1 MADQVTRLSADDIE
15 TLIHLVAI
23 TQLPD
28 TSSAKIKVQQSLSTQ
43 VSEILNHRIRIRGRS
58 VGEDEFNRALEVAKT
73 AMAIEVLK
81 VKYKDDVQQLFD
93 LRPRRRETTGGADG
107 NARTGT
113 IEREIRTATGQE
125 RVHLADNEADRE
137 IKLESE

>member
-1 MADQVTRLSADDIE
+1 MADQVTRLSADNIE

-28 TSSAKIKVQQSLSTQ
+28 TSNAKIQVQQSLSTQ

-73 AMAIEVLK
+73 AMAIKVLK

-93 LRPRRRETTGGADG
+93 LRPRSRGAIGEADG
-107 NARTGT
+107 NTRTGT
-113 IEREIRTATGQE
+113 IEHENRTASRQ
-125 RVHLADNEADRE
+125 
-137 IKLESE
+137 